1 MSVIQY
7 LRARTRLWGAAGL
20 WAGIL
25 LIAFDLYAAA
35 VTYIPQYQ
43 IRNDFRLIYGAAL
56 TALRHGYGHLYDLS
70 AQKATVEGLGVGF
83 YWSPF
88 LNPPPLVWL
97 ATPFTLLPF
106 NVAVVLWT
114 ALLLAA
120 ALFAWYLVAPGSRLI
135 RAAHLALWLGL
146 FPAAFGLMVGQPV
159 ALVAAGVAG
168 AWWLAARDRPVLA
181 GLALSVIAIKPQV
194 ALLVP
199 LCLLVSGHPRMFA
212 SWLAATVVMVLVA
225 LAALGSDGIQRY
237 TDVLGLASQWEPTR
251 RYAVAGPLGLG
262 PQIYA
267 VQAIVVVAAAV
278 AAWRHRHAGVE
289 VPLAAGITASLL
301 FTPYVGFQDFAMLV
315 VAGWLVLRAQPT
327 PWQVGLL
334 VAGYALLELAL
345 LVLAIPILLAEAALL
360 ISLALPAAQPP
371 RDLRGVHGVV
381 GGHVPDE
388 AGDRDLADRGQRA

>member
-43 IRNDFRLIYGAAL
+43 VRNDFRLIYGAAL
-56 TALRHGYGHLYDLS
+56 TALRHGYSHLYDLS
-70 AQKATVEGLGVGF
+70 AQKATVESLGAGF

-106 NVAVVLWT
+106 NVAIVLWT
-114 ALLLAA
+114 VLLFAA
-120 ALFAWYLVAPGSRLI
+120 ALLAWYLAAPGGRLT
-135 RAAHLALWLGL
+135 RVAHLALWLGL
-146 FPAAFGLMVGQPV
+146 FPVAFGLMVGQPV
-159 ALVAAGVAG
+159 ALVAAAVA
-168 AWWLAARDRPVLA
+168 ATWWLAGRNRPVLA
-181 GLALSVIAIKPQV
+181 GLVLSVIAIKPQV

-199 LCLLVSGHPRMFA
+199 LCLLISGHARMFG
-212 SWLAATVVMVLVA
+212 SWLVATGVMVLIA
-225 LAALGSDGIQRY
+225 LAALGADGLHRY
-237 TDVLGLASQWEPTR
+237 SDVLSLASQWEPTR

-267 VQAIVVVAAAV
+267 VQAIVVVAAVA

-289 VPLAAGITASLL
+289 VPIAAGITASLL

-315 VAGWLVLRAQPT
+315 VAGWLVLRAQPSR
-327 PWQVGLL
+327 WQLGLL
-334 VAGYALLELAL
+334 VVGYALLELAL
-345 LVLAIPILLAEAALL
+345 LVLAIPILLAEALLLASFLWTASDIQPIPAL
-360 ISLALPAAQPP
+360 
-371 RDLRGVHGVV
+371 
-381 GGHVPDE
+381 
-388 AGDRDLADRGQRA
+388 DRGMRV